1 MSASPATPRPDWQT
15 YFMDIAALVATRS
28 TCIRRHVGAVIVKD
42 NRILSTGYN
51 GTPTGIRHCL
61 ERGCL
66 RDELNIPSGQR
77 HELCRGLHAEQN
89 AIIQAAYHGVTIEGG
104 EIYCTNQPCIICAK
118 MIINSGLKKIII
130 RNSYPDE
137 LATDMLAEAGLKVVV
152 LEPVTIPV

>member
-1 MSASPATPRPDWQT
+1 MPEPTSQRPDWQT
-15 YFMDIAALVATRS
+15 YFMNIAQLVASRS
-28 TCIRRHVGAVIVKD
+28 TCIRRQVGAVIVKE

-66 RDELNIPSGQR
+66 RDELKIPSGQR

-89 AIIQAAYHGVTIEGG
+89 AIIQAAYHGVSIESG

-118 MIINSGLKKIII
+118 MIINAGLKKIII
-130 RNSYPDE
+130 GNSYPDE
-137 LATDMLAEAGLKVVV
+137 LAAEILDEAGLKVVV
-152 LEPVTIPV
+152 LAPEKLKN

>member
-1 MSASPATPRPDWQT
+1 MSVRTANGRPDWQT
-15 YFMDIAALVATRS
+15 YFMDIAELVASRS

-66 RDELNIPSGQR
+66 RDELEIPSGQR

-89 AIIQAAYHGVTIEGG
+89 AIIQAASHGVTINGG

-152 LEPVTIPV
+152 LKPTTITV

>member
-1 MSASPATPRPDWQT
+1 MHLSDRFADRPDWQT
-15 YFMDIAALVATRS
+15 YFMEIAKLVATRS
-28 TCIRRHVGAVIVKD
+28 TCLRRRVGAVIVKD

-66 RDELNIPSGQR
+66 REELNIPSGQR

-89 AIIQAAYHGVTIEGG
+89 AIIQAASNGVRIEGG

-130 RNSYPDE
+130 NSSYPDE
-137 LATDMLAEAGLKVVV
+137 LATELLAEAGLKVVV
-152 LEPVTIPV
+152 LEKT